1 MDKDEL
7 KKKLTTEEYQIT
19 QEKGTEVPFSGEY
32 WNTKDVGMYTCKV
45 CGQELFSSDA
55 KVDSSTGPAGLQ
67 GWPAFEDALRGSVT
81 FVEDTTMGM
90 HRTEAVCSK
99 CGAHLG
105 HLFDDEGT
113 KTGKH
118 FCANSAS
125 LCFNKKDE
133 PA

>member
-7 KKKLTTEEYQIT
+7 KKKLTAEEYHVT

-32 WNTKDVGMYTCKV
+32 WNTKDAGTYACKV

-55 KVDSSTGPAGLQ
+55 KEDPSQAPLGLQ
-67 GWPAFEDALRGSVT
+67 GWPAFTDAIPGTVK
-81 FVEDTTMGM
+81 FVDDNSYGM

-105 HLFDDEGT
+105 HFFDIEET
-113 KTGKH
+113 STRKH

-125 LCFNKKDE
+125 LCFNKKE
-133 PA
+133 